1 MINLTYALKKNAP
14 LPIGIYLLVLGW
26 LPFQTKNNLALAQ
39 PATET
44 LRVAAN
50 SLATADNSEL
60 DMLITSWV
68 LDSMPHTYT
77 EDKTWGRQEIKNT
90 RLRLR
95 MDPDGKIE
103 TYRQNELVNHGDW
116 SKFTATL
123 VEPKQHFQIELQN
136 VQAGAAGEMLFDIVC
151 SAKLDIE
158 GRQAKWVK
166 GIQLYSVGAEG
177 SAEVQLTVSCAMR
190 TSLDVGR
197 FPPDLIFAP
206 RVTAADVLIKEFQ
219 LDHVGKF
226 GGEVAQQITRVARK
240 VLDDKVAEKEE
251 KLVEKLNGKIEKSR
265 HKLRLSSS
273 RAAELPWAKE
283 TTPHLAPEVQ
293 EALSEKIR

>member
-1 MINLTYALKKNAP
+1 MINLICSLKK
-14 LPIGIYLLVLGW
+14 LDWHLSGLYLMAAAWVYV
-26 LPFQTKNNLALAQ
+26 FACCNLANAQ
-39 PATET
+39 PAPESP
-44 LRVAAN
+44 RVAASPTEAGN
-50 SLATADNSEL
+50 TEL

-68 LDSMPHTYT
+68 LDAMPHTYT
-77 EDKTWGRQEIKNT
+77 EDKTWGRQEVKNT

-95 MDPDGKIE
+95 MDPDGKVE
-103 TYRQNELVNHGDW
+103 TYRQDELVNHGDW

-123 VEPKQHFQIELQN
+123 VDPKQQFQIQLQN
-136 VQAGAAGEMLFDIVC
+136 VQAGTGGEMLFDVVC
-151 SAKLDIE
+151 SARMKID

-226 GGEVAQQITRVARK
+226 GGEVAQQITRIARN

-251 KLVEKLNGKIEKSR
+251 KLVEKLNGKIEKNR
-265 HKLRLSSS
+265 HKLRISSS
-273 RAAELPWAKE
+273 RAAESPWAKE
-283 TTPHLAPEVQ
+283 VGPHLEPEVQ
-293 EALSEKIR
+293 KSLSEKIR